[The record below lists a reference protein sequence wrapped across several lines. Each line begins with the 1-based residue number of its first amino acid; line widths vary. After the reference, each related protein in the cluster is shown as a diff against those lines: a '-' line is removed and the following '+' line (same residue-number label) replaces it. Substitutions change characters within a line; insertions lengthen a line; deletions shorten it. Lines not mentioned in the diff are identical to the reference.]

1 MNRAVIFA
9 VIVFF
14 GYCLVSMFMY
24 DYSIPV
30 YSLPF
35 IGTVYA
41 IQPFEMLAP
50 YTIIIGLCLA
60 GVVAFVTQKRG
71 GKS

>member
-1 MNRAVIFA
+1 MNRGVILAILAFFA
-9 VIVFF
+9 
-14 GYCLVSMFMY
+14 YCFVSVYFY

-30 YSLPF
+30 YSLPI

-41 IQPFEMLAP
+41 VKPFEMLAP

-60 GVVAFVTQKRG
+60 GIVTFVTQKRG
-71 GKS
+71 GKR